1 MTVGWAGLG
10 AMGYP
15 LAGHV
20 ARKVVAEGGTMLVW
34 NRTPGLA
41 QEHAAE
47 FESTAVG
54 GLDQLSGCD
63 VVLTCLPTTELVAE
77 VSSQVDSA
85 GIWVDC
91 TSGDPA
97 KTREL
102 GAALARRG
110 IRYVD
115 CPVSGGPRGARQ
127 GVVATMLGGD
137 EDTVNE
143 VIPLVETFSDKI
155 WHCGP
160 IGSGMAVK
168 TVNNVLNS
176 AHLAAAAEGLLALRA
191 AGVDPERA
199 LAVINASSGRSLQ
212 TQVRI
217 PEEVLSR
224 RFGYGFKLGL
234 MRKDCDQAGKV
245 LAENFPQ
252 ATILASAVETM
263 RKAEQTLGGD
273 LDYTQ
278 VVAYLE
284 GLSGVTLAAA

>member
-1 MTVGWAGLG
+1 
-10 AMGYP
+10 MGYH

-20 ARKVVAEGGTMLVW
+20 TRKVQAEGGEMLVW
-34 NRTPGLA
+34 NRTHSKA
-41 QEHAAE
+41 QTHAAE
-47 FESTAVG
+47 FGSSAVTN
-54 GLDQLSGCD
+54 LEELSRCD
-63 VVLTCLPTTELVAE
+63 VVLTCLPTTEHVAE
-77 VSSQVDSA
+77 VSLHVVSQTSSV

-97 KTREL
+97 KTRKL
-102 GAALARRG
+102 GAALAKQG
-110 IRYVD
+110 VQLVD
-115 CPVSGGPRGARQ
+115 CPVSGGPRGAKE
-127 GVVATMLGGD
+127 GIVATMLGGD
-137 EDTVNE
+137 ENAVNE
-143 VIPLVETFSDKI
+143 VMPLIRTFSPKM

-234 MRKDCDQAGKV
+234 MRKDCEQASKV

-252 ATILASAVETM
+252 ATILHTAVETM
-263 RKAEQTLGGD
+263 RKAEQSLGGD
-273 LDYTQ
+273 GDYTQ

-284 GLSGVTLAAA
+284 GLSGVTLAGA

>member
-1 MTVGWAGLG
+1 
-10 AMGYP
+10 MGYH

-20 ARKVVAEGGTMLVW
+20 TRKVQAEGGEMRVW
-34 NRTPGLA
+34 NRTSSKA
-41 QEHAAE
+41 ESHAAE
-47 FESTAVG
+47 FGSTAVTSVEE
-54 GLDQLSGCD
+54 LSGCD
-63 VVLTCLPTTELVAE
+63 VILTCLPTTECVAD
-77 VSSQVDSA
+77 VSLQVASV
-85 GIWVDC
+85 GTWVDC

-102 GAALARRG
+102 GASLAARG
-110 IRYVD
+110 VQFVD
-115 CPVSGGPRGARQ
+115 CPVSGGPRGAKE
-127 GVVATMLGGD
+127 GIVATMLGGD
-137 EDTVNE
+137 EEAVNK
-143 VIPLVETFSDKI
+143 VLPLIQAFSDKI

-252 ATILASAVETM
+252 ATILRTAVETM
-263 RKAEQTLGGD
+263 RKAEQSLGSDG
-273 LDYTQ
+273 DYTQ